1 MKIKINGLN
10 ETKDALVRE
19 KQNLLKLVKRQVVDS
34 TVTIHSDAVSKVPV
48 DLGSLKQSGNFEFEK
63 EGLKGKV
70 FFSSFHAG
78 FVEFG
83 TGTKVEIPQGWQDEA
98 GKFKSQSGGNWEDFE
113 SIIQGWMLR
122 KGIDLKY
129 TYAIMM
135 HIYRV
140 GTTPQPFLIPAFTKE
155 SVSFQSELE
164 RILNQFKK
172 KI

>member
-1 MKIKINGLN
+1 MKINVNGVKS
-10 ETKDALVRE
+10 TQDALERE
-19 KQNLLKLVKRQVVDS
+19 KQNLLKKIKRQVVDS
-34 TVTIHSDAVSKVPV
+34 TVTIHSQAVDKVAV

-63 EGLKGKV
+63 EGLRGKV

-83 TGTKVEIPQGWQDEA
+83 TGTKVEIPQGWADEA
-98 GKFKSQSGGNWEDFE
+98 SKFKSQSGGDWKDFE

-140 GTTPQPFLIPAFTKE
+140 GTTPQPFLIPAFNKE
-155 SVSFQSELE
+155 SVRFQKELE
-164 RILNQFKK
+164 RILTQYKK
-172 KI
+172 TI